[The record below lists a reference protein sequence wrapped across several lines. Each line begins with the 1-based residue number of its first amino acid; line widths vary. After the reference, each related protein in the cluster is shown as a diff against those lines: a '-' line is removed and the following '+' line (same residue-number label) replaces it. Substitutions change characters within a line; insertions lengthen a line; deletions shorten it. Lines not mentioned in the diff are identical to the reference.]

1 MKTMLYYVENNETL
15 YIAML
20 LVFNHTQDNNIYYY
34 ILLYIMLHTFKQIYL
49 HTAFVLQK
57 RFSDYKNW

>member
-34 ILLYIMLHTFKQIYL
+34 ILLYIMLHTFKQI
-49 HTAFVLQK
+49 
-57 RFSDYKNW
+57 